1 MSQAHRWISKYEE
14 EQPEVTVEIGDD
26 GLPVEVF
33 ERHKLS
39 PRKSAREVS
48 HQQRLDSWRLL
59 ELVTFRQQQQQKQ
72 QQEQEQLGSA
82 GGVGG
87 ENLVSGTVHV
97 GDSQAASSTSAA
109 AGKLNSKFVHEC
121 KVSDVATTRA
131 ATADSAVQ
139 RMFSGHSMQHGRL
152 QQRGSLHVAKSL
164 SAQPRQLQQSCPEAA
179 FVIPTTV
186 LFTRAEPE
194 MAPKAAVAGSFRG
207 FSGKAKLEENLWG
220 GVGGFGRNGRSRGPG
235 SSTAL
240 QTPRPVRY
248 CCPQDLLRRSTTA
261 VLRQNLSCQYLQH
274 NVRLIKLVCHNGHS
288 A

>member
-39 PRKSAREVS
+39 PRKSARVVT

-72 QQEQEQLGSA
+72 QQEKEQPGSA
-82 GGVGG
+82 GDVSG
-87 ENLVSGTVHV
+87 ENLISSTVHAS
-97 GDSQAASSTSAA
+97 DLKAASSTSAA
-109 AGKLNSKFVHEC
+109 AGKLNSKSVNEC
-121 KVSDVATTRA
+121 RVQDVATTRA

-139 RMFSGHSMQHGRL
+139 RMFSGHSMQHGKLR
-152 QQRGSLHVAKSL
+152 QRGSLHVAKSL
-164 SAQPRQLQQSCPEAA
+164 SVQPRSLQQSCPEAA

-186 LFTRAEPE
+186 SFTRAEPE
-194 MAPKAAVAGSFRG
+194 MAPKAAMAGDSAG
-207 FSGKAKLEENLWG
+207 FGGRAKPEENLWG
-220 GVGGFGRNGRSRGPG
+220 GVGGFGRNGRSKGPG

-240 QTPRPVRY
+240 QTPRPIRY
-248 CCPQDLLRRSTTA
+248 CCLQDLLRRSTTA
-261 VLRQNLSCQYLQH
+261 VLRRNVSHQHLQYDI
-274 NVRLIKLVCHNGHS
+274 RLCNASPQRHV